1 MGLDNGR
8 EIVARRWR
16 SSLVLVVEVVL
27 EVKETIGGFGVE
39 RRRVDVPAPHRVHPI
54 PSVVRESKRRRRRG
68 SGRLVDRTAPNRKRL
83 PREGIQYNVGTYY
96 MSKKVK

>member
-54 PSVVRESKRRRRRG
+54 PSVVRESQRRRRRG

-83 PREGIQYNVGTYY
+83 PREGIQYNVGTY
-96 MSKKVK
+96 MSKKVEG